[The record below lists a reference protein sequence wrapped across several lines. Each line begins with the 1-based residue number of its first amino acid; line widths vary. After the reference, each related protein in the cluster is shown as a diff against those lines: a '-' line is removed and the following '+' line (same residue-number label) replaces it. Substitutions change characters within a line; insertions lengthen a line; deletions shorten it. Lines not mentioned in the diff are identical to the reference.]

1 MHCWRWAVG
10 LLVPVL
16 MLLTAAA
23 ARAERVPSHKTEI
36 PRDPGVLPVVAV
48 PVTTNG
54 FGNLGVY
61 QGIAV
66 RIYATPVVDEPRNPQ
81 ARPVYNLPFYG
92 ASQAFG
98 SSNGVD
104 SRPKYFMPR

>member
-1 MHCWRWAVG
+1 M
-10 LLVPVL
+10 
-16 MLLTAAA
+16 
-23 ARAERVPSHKTEI
+23 
-36 PRDPGVLPVVAV
+36 
-48 PVTTNG
+48 TTNG

-104 SRPKYFMPR
+104 SRPEYFMPQR